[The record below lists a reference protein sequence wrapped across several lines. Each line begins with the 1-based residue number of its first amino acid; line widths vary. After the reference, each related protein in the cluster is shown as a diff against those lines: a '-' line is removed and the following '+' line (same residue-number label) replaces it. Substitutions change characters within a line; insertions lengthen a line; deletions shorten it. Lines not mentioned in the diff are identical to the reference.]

1 MVPNGVSGEGTKQ
14 TYTFTDIWNT
24 PERTSIQSVF
34 AILRREAMTDYDMSI
49 HTNPDAMAWA
59 KLFIEFTK
67 DLDRDA

>member
-1 MVPNGVSGEGTKQ
+1 
-14 TYTFTDIWNT
+14 
-24 PERTSIQSVF
+24 
-34 AILRREAMTDYDMSI
+34 MTDYDMSI